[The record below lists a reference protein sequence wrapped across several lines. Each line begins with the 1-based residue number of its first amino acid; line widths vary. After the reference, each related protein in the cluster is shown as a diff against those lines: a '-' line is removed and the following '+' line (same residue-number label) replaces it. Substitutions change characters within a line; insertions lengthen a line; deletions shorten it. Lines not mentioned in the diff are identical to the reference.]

1 MKQRIYIMKKK
12 GWQNERDKEKR
23 KEKGWQNEYFFFLI
37 KGERRRIKYNFEFCI
52 LTTVNCYQ

>member
-1 MKQRIYIMKKK
+1 MREIRRREKKK
-12 GWQNERDKEKR
+12 DDKMSD
-23 KEKGWQNEYFFFLI
+23 FFFLI

>member
-23 KEKGWQNEYFFFLI
+23 KEKGWQNEWFFFLN
-37 KGERRRIKYNFEFCI
+37 KRREKTNKI
-52 LTTVNCYQ
+52 